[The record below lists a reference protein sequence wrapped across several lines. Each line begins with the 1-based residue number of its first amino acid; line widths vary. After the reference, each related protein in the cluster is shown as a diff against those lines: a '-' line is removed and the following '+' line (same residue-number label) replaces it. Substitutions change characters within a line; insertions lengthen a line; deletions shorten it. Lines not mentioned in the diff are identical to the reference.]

1 MSRTVIGAA
10 AAVLAAALAVPT
22 IARADDG
29 DAPGALELS
38 DAPRERAE
46 PPDQAIAATLGVA
59 AGGRDTPGGL
69 RVGGRWLYRMTE
81 DDWFESVAA
90 FTFGKGDAACFRDR
104 DDSFICTHGP
114 VDGVGAELAGAVRHR
129 ILGKGNY
136 QPYLRG
142 GVGIRIDR
150 FGADDVRG
158 LAIPLSAGAG
168 VRVAI
173 KDNLALTGEA
183 TVEVGIAWLSHG
195 LGTEPQL
202 GLGITALVEFAL

>member
-1 MSRTVIGAA
+1 MSRAVTMV
-10 AAVLAAALAVPT
+10 AAVVAALFAAPS
-22 IARADDG
+22 IARADD

-38 DAPRERAE
+38 DAPRDRTE
-46 PPDQAIAATLGVA
+46 PPDQAIAATLGIV

-81 DDWFESVAA
+81 NDWFESVAA
-90 FTFGKGDAACFRDR
+90 FTFGKSDAACFRDR

-114 VDGVGAELAGAVRHR
+114 IDGLGAELAGAVRHR
-129 ILGKGNY
+129 VLGKGDY

-142 GVGIRIDR
+142 GIGIRIDR

-183 TVEVGIAWLSHG
+183 TLELGIAWLSHG

-202 GLGITALVEFAL
+202 GLGVTALVEFAL